1 LRSVLDYETLSSNR
15 RRHPEGMK
23 ATASSGHRAMMR
35 PNPDED
41 CNMEAFVEEVIN
53 ETMGTSH
60 RKWALLL
67 VAMLV
72 GAVGALWLT
81 RRTGGT
87 EPATAPAEIEPAQ

>member
-1 LRSVLDYETLSSNR
+1 
-15 RRHPEGMK
+15 
-23 ATASSGHRAMMR
+23 
-35 PNPDED
+35 
-41 CNMEAFVEEVIN
+41 MEAFVEEVIN

-81 RRTGGT
+81 RRSSATGS
-87 EPATAPAEIEPAQ
+87 ATAPAEIEPNR

>member
-1 LRSVLDYETLSSNR
+1 
-15 RRHPEGMK
+15 
-23 ATASSGHRAMMR
+23 
-35 PNPDED
+35 
-41 CNMEAFVEEVIN
+41 MEAFVEEVIN

-81 RRTGGT
+81 RRSGGT
-87 EPATAPAEIEPAQ
+87 ESATAPAEIEPDR

>member
-1 LRSVLDYETLSSNR
+1 
-15 RRHPEGMK
+15 
-23 ATASSGHRAMMR
+23 
-35 PNPDED
+35 
-41 CNMEAFVEEVIN
+41 MEAFVEEVIN

-81 RRTGGT
+81 RRSGAT
-87 EPATAPAEIEPAQ
+87 ESAPAEIEPGR

>member
-1 LRSVLDYETLSSNR
+1 
-15 RRHPEGMK
+15 
-23 ATASSGHRAMMR
+23 
-35 PNPDED
+35 
-41 CNMEAFVEEVIN
+41 MEAFVEEVIN

-81 RRTGGT
+81 RRSGAT
-87 EPATAPAEIEPAQ
+87 ESATAPADDRAGSVVRGAPSGDACAAASRWPGRISHANWMMR

>member
-1 LRSVLDYETLSSNR
+1 
-15 RRHPEGMK
+15 
-23 ATASSGHRAMMR
+23 
-35 PNPDED
+35 
-41 CNMEAFVEEVIN
+41 MEAFVEEVIN

-81 RRTGGT
+81 RRPGATGS
-87 EPATAPAEIEPAQ
+87 ATAPAEIEPNR

>member
-1 LRSVLDYETLSSNR
+1 
-15 RRHPEGMK
+15 
-23 ATASSGHRAMMR
+23 
-35 PNPDED
+35 
-41 CNMEAFVEEVIN
+41 MEAFVEEVIN

-81 RRTGGT
+81 RRSAAT
-87 EPATAPAEIEPAQ
+87 ESATAPAEVEPGR

>member
-1 LRSVLDYETLSSNR
+1 
-15 RRHPEGMK
+15 
-23 ATASSGHRAMMR
+23 
-35 PNPDED
+35 
-41 CNMEAFVEEVIN
+41 MEAFVEEVIN

-81 RRTGGT
+81 RRSGAT
-87 EPATAPAEIEPAQ
+87 ESATAPAGVEPGR

>member
-1 LRSVLDYETLSSNR
+1 
-15 RRHPEGMK
+15 
-23 ATASSGHRAMMR
+23 
-35 PNPDED
+35 
-41 CNMEAFVEEVIN
+41 MEAFVEEVIN

-81 RRTGGT
+81 RRSGGT
-87 EPATAPAEIEPAQ
+87 GSATAPAEIETGR